1 MISSPPKAITR
12 LIDAVPFNDR
22 TFAGMIK
29 RASAR
34 GDKIYLTAPGSMLT
48 YSQLPSEVARTAGAL
63 QDIGATP
70 GSRVAILLNNS
81 VEFVL
86 GWWGAIWAGSIG
98 CLIHREFKG
107 PILERTFH
115 MLQPTVVIT
124 ESSLYENL
132 RPLLSNMPFLKSVVL
147 TDEWTAGADPEPT
160 PVWSWQAIRAAAKEV
175 GPAPTHATD
184 DATIMLTSGS
194 TGPSKAVRK
203 SQHFEFIYSALAAEG
218 IEMDETAHLWSA
230 SPCSHVRTANC
241 LLLGALIVGGRV
253 TLGTR
258 FSPSRFWQDIKT
270 AGATHTYMSNWMAN
284 LLMKAPPS
292 ADDRNSGVKVIHCMP
307 QPADPVGFAERF
319 GIRLTGQG
327 YGSTECYPMP
337 QQLEQQDFTKPPTF
351 LGKPHPLME
360 VIVAN
365 ENGFALPPGGKF
377 VGEILVR
384 PRIPHAIFSGYYGD
398 PEATCHVFRDLWFH
412 TGDSATMDAEGN
424 LYFMG
429 RISDSIRRRGE
440 NISAWE
446 IEQLVLAYEG
456 IAEAAAYAAVDR
468 FGEQE
473 VKLDVVYDKG
483 AYIEPA
489 ALLDYLATQ
498 LPRFMVPRYVEI
510 KDALPK
516 SPTGKIERYV
526 LRAQPMGPDV
536 YDRDTFRQQR
546 SKEA

>member
-1 MISSPPKAITR
+1 MIFSPPQTTTR

-29 RASAR
+29 RASGR
-34 GDKIYLTAPGSMLT
+34 GNRIYLSAPGGMLT
-48 YSQLPSEVARTAGAL
+48 YDQLPAEVARTAGAL
-63 QDIGATP
+63 QDVGATP
-70 GSRVAILLNNS
+70 GGRVAILLNNS

-86 GWWGAIWAGSIG
+86 GWWGAIWAGSTG

-107 PILERTFH
+107 LILDRTFH
-115 MLQPTVVIT
+115 LLQPEIVIT

-132 RPLLSNMPFLKSVVL
+132 RPLLGNMPFLKAVVL
-147 TDEWTAGADPEPT
+147 TDNWTAETDSEP
-160 PVWSWQAIRAAAKEV
+160 VKIWSWQAIRAAAREV

-203 SQHFEFIYSALAAEG
+203 SQHFEFIYAALAAEG
-218 IEMDETAHLWSA
+218 IQMDEAAHLWSA

-241 LLLGALIVGGRV
+241 LLLGALIVGARV
-253 TLGTR
+253 TLSTR
-258 FSPSRFWQDIKT
+258 FSPSRFWQDIK
-270 AGATHTYMSNWMAN
+270 AARATHTYMSNWMAN

-292 ADDRNSGVKVIHCMP
+292 PDDRNSGAKVIHCMP

-337 QQLEQQDFTKPPTF
+337 QQLAQQDFAKPPTF
-351 LGKPHPLME
+351 LGKPHPLMQ
-360 VIVAN
+360 VIVAD
-365 ENGFALPPGGKF
+365 ENGVALPADGKSI
-377 VGEILVR
+377 GEILVR

-412 TGDSATMDAEGN
+412 TGDSATVDTEGN
-424 LYFMG
+424 LYFVG

-440 NISAWE
+440 NVSAWE
-446 IEQLVLAYEG
+446 IEQLVLAHDG
-456 IAEAAAYAAVDR
+456 VTEAAAYGAVDK
-468 FGEQE
+468 FGEQD
-473 VKLDVVYDKG
+473 VKLDVVYDEG
-483 AYIEPA
+483 VFIEPA
-489 ALLDYLATQ
+489 TLLNYLATR
-498 LPRFMVPRYVEI
+498 LPRFMVPRYIEI

-516 SPTGKIERYV
+516 SPTGKIEKYV

-536 YDRDTFRQQR
+536 YDSDAFRR
-546 SKEA
+546 